1 MTRMAYN
8 RGYKTLACTVV
19 FLCISYVIVCP
30 YTKVEESFNLQAIHD
45 LLYHQEDL
53 EKVRNLPLSVFL
65 IIPFVST
72 ITWSFLGSF
81 PEVLLVPGQ

>member
-1 MTRMAYN
+1 MTRKINLLGFQLKRTTGIARMTYN

-45 LLYHQEDL
+45 LIYHQQDL
-53 EKVRNLPLSVFL
+53 EKVS
-65 IIPFVST
+65 
-72 ITWSFLGSF
+72 
-81 PEVLLVPGQ
+81 